1 VLGDAWLTEREVVDQ
16 LSDWSI
22 AFAQQVEDTSPGG
35 FG

>member
-22 AFAQQVEDTSPGG
+22 AFAQQVEDTSSGG